1 MDTDEVMRQFD
12 LLENKIGY
20 LIEQCSTLEQENLE
34 LKQKVEELGASVQ
47 EKTEAE
53 QQYSKQKALI
63 RSKIDH
69 LLEKLNQVPIDAPID
84 ASGDPT
90 SE

>member
-12 LLENKIGY
+12 LLENKIGH
-20 LIEQCSTLEQENLE
+20 LIEQCSTLEQENLD
-34 LKQKVEELGASVQ
+34 LKQKVEELEGSVQ
-47 EKTEAE
+47 EKIEAE
-53 QQYSKQKALI
+53 QQHSKQKALI

-69 LLEKLNQVPIDAPID
+69 LLEKLNQVPIEV
-84 ASGDPT
+84 SGDPT